1 MKPALRRLCGV
12 DEEALNL
19 MLAELRSLDPKPG
32 LAFGEAPIASLAPD
46 LYVRVRPD
54 GQFDIELNGLTVPRL
69 VLDRAYQADIARSA
83 RSERDR
89 EFIVECARSASW
101 LTRSLDQRATTIFK
115 VGSEIVRQQSAFFHH
130 GAGHLRPMNL
140 RSIAEAIGMHES
152 TISRVTA
159 NKAIGSDLG
168 TFPMKY
174 FFSAALN
181 GADGASPHS
190 SEAVRHRIKAMIAS
204 ETGGAALSDD
214 AIARRL
220 RLSGVEIARR
230 TVAKYREALRIPS
243 SAQRRRSRPAAT
255 SA

>member
-1 MKPALRRLCGV
+1 M
-12 DEEALNL
+12 
-19 MLAELRSLDPKPG
+19 
-32 LAFGEAPIASLAPD
+32 
-46 LYVRVRPD
+46 
-54 GQFDIELNGLTVPRL
+54 
-69 VLDRAYQADIARSA
+69 
-83 RSERDR
+83 
-89 EFIVECARSASW
+89 
-101 LTRSLDQRATTIFK
+101 
-115 VGSEIVRQQSAFFHH
+115 RQQGAFFHH

-140 RSIAEAIGMHES
+140 RAIAEAIGMHES